1 MATDIGPKI
10 GLDGEK
16 EFRAAL
22 QSMGQQLKTLDTE
35 MRAVTSAFSANDR
48 SQAALSAQS
57 DVLTKKL
64 STQEARLAEIQKA
77 LDYARANY
85 AENSNEVQ
93 RWQQALNN
101 ATADVNKTKK
111 EIEHLGDETQE
122 AGGKVSIFGDVLKA
136 NLASEAI
143 ISGVKAL
150 SGAIKSLIGGAVE
163 NYGDFEQLVG
173 GVETLFKDSA
183 GIVQNYAKE
192 AYKTAGLSANDY
204 METVT
209 SFSASL
215 LQSMGNDTQAAAEK
229 ANRAITDMSDN
240 ANKMGTDMSSIQ
252 NAYQGFAKQNYTMLD
267 NLKLGYGGTKEE
279 MARLI
284 EDAAKIKGIYG
295 AEAAMLA
302 NRGVNGDLAVIIDA
316 IHTVQ
321 TEMGITG
328 TTAKEAA
335 TTIQGS
341 AAAAKAAWTNLTTG
355 LGDENADLSQLLLT
369 FGESVATAVKNI
381 IPRIQQTLAGIGSAL
396 TIASQ
401 GMLQDA
407 VGGIVDGLPQFV
419 AAIGT
424 LVSGMGQALIN
435 SAPVLLHSVLELIH
449 QASDYVKANLS
460 QFVGAGLTALVGF
473 SDGFRGGVGQM
484 VDAALELIK
493 TLAAGIVEALPEF
506 IATVPTII
514 SNFAN
519 AINDN
524 APKIVKA
531 GLDIIVTLVKGILT
545 NIPVI
550 IQNMPKIIAAIWDTL
565 TAVNWVNLGAG
576 LIKGVGDGIKSM
588 TSFAKDSIETVKTAI
603 HDGIK
608 ALPQTFMEIGRNMIQ
623 GMINGIKSMASSL
636 VKNVG
641 SAITSVVSSV
651 RDMLGIH
658 SPSRVFASI
667 GEYMM
672 DGLSIGLLN
681 SSGKVMETIGDI
693 VSEVKTRFSSLSDIF
708 GTRQDIADLQYQLW
722 GMTGGKNA
730 SEIDK
735 YKRKMETLSKQEKD
749 QAAIVE
755 AAEAAY
761 KAVVSQYGENSK
773 ESYEYQKTLLQEQ
786 IAYQKLIET
795 MNQYREESRA
805 LRVGDSI
812 ASGIAAS
819 TKKAVSAAA
828 SLTTKLVDTVKSNL
842 GIHSPSTVF
851 AGIGEN
857 MALGLGKG
865 FTAEMQ
871 GVSANIQDAIP
882 TPAVDAVYNAAAGMV
897 NGLAAANAG
906 NGGGSYTI
914 NLLLQN
920 GQQIASWL
928 LPDLRDAA
936 RNNPEVARA

>member
-101 ATADVNKTKK
+101 ATADVNKTKQQ
-111 EIEHLGDETQE
+111 I
-122 AGGKVSIFGDVLKA
+122 
-136 NLASEAI
+136 
-143 ISGVKAL
+143 KAL
-150 SGAIKSLIGGAVE
+150 DDELDKSPGKFAKVGEAIKSGLATAAKAATAAVAAASVAVGVLIKQSIAD
-163 NYGDFEQLVG
+163 YGEYEQLVG

-183 GIVQNYAKE
+183 KTVMGYAKD

-215 LQSMGNDTQAAAEK
+215 LQSMGNDTEAAAKK
-229 ANRAITDMSDN
+229 ANVAITDMADN

-279 MARLI
+279 MQRLI
-284 EDAAKIKGIYG
+284 DDANALN
-295 AEAAMLA
+295 AAQGNYTNYTIDSYA
-302 NRGVNGDLAVIIDA
+302 DIVDA

-328 TTAKEAA
+328 TTALEAS
-335 TTIQGS
+335 TTIEGS
-341 AAAAKAAWTNLTTG
+341 IASMKAAWTNFVTG
-355 LGDENADLSQLLLT
+355 LANDNADIAELSQELIKSVETVASNVLPVIETVLT
-369 FGESVATAVKNI
+369 NIAEAVKNDGPEMIEKFVAYALEKLPDI
-381 IPRIQQTLAGIGSAL
+381 ISLGLQMVLALVAGLAQNLPQLVSGVLRMVETIVSTFVASLPDIIDVGKDIVRGLWEGIKEMGAWLKEKVS
-396 TIASQ
+396 
-401 GMLQDA
+401 DF
-407 VGGIVDGLPQFV
+407 VGGIV
-419 AAIGT
+419 
-424 LVSGMGQALIN
+424 
-435 SAPVLLHSVLELIH
+435 
-449 QASDYVKANLS
+449 
-460 QFVGAGLTALVGF
+460 
-473 SDGFRGGVGQM
+473 
-484 VDAALELIK
+484 
-493 TLAAGIVEALPEF
+493 
-506 IATVPTII
+506 
-514 SNFAN
+514 SN
-519 AINDN
+519 
-524 APKIVKA
+524 
-531 GLDIIVTLVKGILT
+531 VKG
-545 NIPVI
+545 
-550 IQNMPKIIAAIWDTL
+550 
-565 TAVNWVNLGAG
+565 
-576 LIKGVGDGIKSM
+576 
-588 TSFAKDSIETVKTAI
+588 F
-603 HDGIK
+603 
-608 ALPQTFMEIGRNMIQ
+608 
-623 GMINGIKSMASSL
+623 
-636 VKNVG
+636 
-641 SAITSVVSSV
+641 
-651 RDMLGIH
+651 
-658 SPSRVFASI
+658 
-667 GEYMM
+667 
-672 DGLSIGLLN
+672 
-681 SSGKVMETIGDI
+681 
-693 VSEVKTRFSSLSDIF
+693 
-708 GTRQDIADLQYQLW
+708 
-722 GMTGGKNA
+722 
-730 SEIDK
+730 
-735 YKRKMETLSKQEKD
+735 
-749 QAAIVE
+749 
-755 AAEAAY
+755 
-761 KAVVSQYGENSK
+761 
-773 ESYEYQKTLLQEQ
+773 
-786 IAYQKLIET
+786 
-795 MNQYREESRA
+795 
-805 LRVGDSI
+805 
-812 ASGIAAS
+812 
-819 TKKAVSAAA
+819 
-828 SLTTKLVDTVKSNL
+828 L

-906 NGGGSYTI
+906 NSGGSYTI

-920 GQQIASWL
+920 GQQISSWL